1 MGRIWR
7 KGNPC
12 ALLMWMYI
20 GIVTVGKI
28 WRFLKKLK
36 NRTTIW
42 PNDFTS
48 EYIFKENL
56 LPQTLLQNDT
66 WTPVFVASLFT
77 IAKIWK
83 QPKCPST
90 DEQIKNMQYIY
101 IHWNTAQPFA
111 PTWMKFGGVMLSEIS
126 QTEKEALY
134 DITYMQTHKRFIQH
148 RYEL

>member
-1 MGRIWR
+1 M
-7 KGNPC
+7 
-12 ALLMWMYI
+12 
-20 GIVTVGKI
+20 
-28 WRFLKKLK
+28 
-36 NRTTIW
+36 
-42 PNDFTS
+42 
-48 EYIFKENL
+48 
-56 LPQTLLQNDT
+56 
-66 WTPVFVASLFT
+66 FVASLFT

-101 IHWNTAQPFA
+101 IHWNTTQPFA